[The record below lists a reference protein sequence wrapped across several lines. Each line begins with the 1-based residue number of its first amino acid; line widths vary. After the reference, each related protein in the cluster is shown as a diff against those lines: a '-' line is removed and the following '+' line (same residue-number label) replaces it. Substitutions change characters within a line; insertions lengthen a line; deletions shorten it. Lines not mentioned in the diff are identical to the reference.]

1 MEETAMNIRIRPS
14 SLVRALALALPA
26 LLLAAC
32 GSGRTEERGAQSPPA
47 VSAAKVVI
55 KDLTR
60 WDEFTGRVE
69 PVETVDVRPRVDG
82 YIDKVSYREGEEVK
96 KGDVLFVIDQRPYRA
111 ELARAEAELAAA
123 KARSVLASAQAARAM
138 KLTESR
144 MISKDERDERVA
156 AEAQRNADVRA
167 AEAAVETA
175 RLNVEFTEIRSP
187 IDGRAGQA
195 LVTAGNLVTTQP
207 NATLLTTVVS
217 LDPVYV
223 YFEADEQTYLR
234 YGEMARR
241 GERPISDGSGNTVL
255 VGLANEGGFP
265 HRGHLDFVDNKVD
278 PATGTIRAR
287 AVLDNHDRVFTPG
300 LFARVKLL
308 ENASFRAL
316 LVDDKSILTDQDR
329 KYVYVLGPENRAL
342 RRDVKLGRRIEGLR
356 VVTEGLSGGDRVIV
370 YGVQKIFFPGLPVK
384 PQMITMG
391 DPPSAGPEAAAH
403 ASGHDRAEA
412 TQEPRA

>member
-1 MEETAMNIRIRPS
+1 MEATAMNIRIRPS
-14 SLVRALALALPA
+14 GLIGAFALVLPA
-26 LLLAAC
+26 LLLVAC
-32 GSGRTEERGAQSPPA
+32 GSGRTEERRTPPVPA
-47 VSAAKVVI
+47 VSAAEVVVR
-55 KDLTR
+55 DLTR

-69 PVETVDVRPRVDG
+69 AVEAVDVRARVDG
-82 YIDKVSYREGEEVK
+82 YIDQVSYREGEEVK

-144 MISKDERDERVA
+144 MISRDERDERVA
-156 AEAQRNADVRA
+156 AEAQRNADFRA
-167 AEAAVETA
+167 AEAA
-175 RLNVEFTEIRSP
+175 
-187 IDGRAGQA
+187 
-195 LVTAGNLVTTQP
+195 
-207 NATLLTTVVS
+207 
-217 LDPVYV
+217 VYV

-308 ENASFRAL
+308 ENASFRAV

>member
-1 MEETAMNIRIRPS
+1 MEATAMNIRIRPS
-14 SLVRALALALPA
+14 GLIGAFALVLPA
-26 LLLAAC
+26 LLLVAC
-32 GSGRTEERGAQSPPA
+32 GSGRTEERRTPPVPA
-47 VSAAKVVI
+47 VSAAEVVVR
-55 KDLTR
+55 DLTR

-69 PVETVDVRPRVDG
+69 AVEAVDVRARVDG
-82 YIDKVSYREGEEVK
+82 YIDQVSYREGEEVK
-96 KGDVLFVIDQRPYRA
+96 KGQVLFVIDQRPYRA
-111 ELARAEAELAAA
+111 QLARAEAELAAA
-123 KARSVLASAQAARAM
+123 RARSVLANAQAARAM
-138 KLTESR
+138 KLTQSR
-144 MISKDERDERVA
+144 VISRDERDERVA
-156 AEAQRNADVRA
+156 AEAQRSADVRA

-175 RLNVEFTEIRSP
+175 RLNLEFTEVRSP

-217 LDPVYV
+217 LDPVHV

-255 VGLANEGGFP
+255 VGLANEDGFP

-287 AVLDNHDRVFTPG
+287 AVLDNHDRIFTPG

-308 ENASFRAL
+308 GRDSFHAV
-316 LVDDKSILTDQDR
+316 LVDDKAILTDQDR
-329 KYVYVLGPENRAL
+329 KYAYVLGPENRAF
-342 RRDVKLGRRIEGLR
+342 RRDVKLGRRVEGLR
-356 VVTEGLSGGDRVIV
+356 VVTEGLAPGDRVIV

-384 PQMITMG
+384 PQAIPMG
-391 DPPSAGPEAAAH
+391 DPPPAGPEAT
-403 ASGHDRAEA
+403 R
-412 TQEPRA
+412 EPRA

>member
-1 MEETAMNIRIRPS
+1 MEATAMNIRIRPS
-14 SLVRALALALPA
+14 GLIGAFALVLPA
-26 LLLAAC
+26 LLLVAC
-32 GSGRTEERGAQSPPA
+32 GSGRTEERRTPPVPA
-47 VSAAKVVI
+47 VSAAEVVVR
-55 KDLTR
+55 DLTR

-69 PVETVDVRPRVDG
+69 AVEAVDVRARVDG
-82 YIDKVSYREGEEVK
+82 YIDQVSYREGEEVK
-96 KGDVLFVIDQRPYRA
+96 KGQVLFVIDQRPYRA
-111 ELARAEAELAAA
+111 QLARAEAELAAA
-123 KARSVLASAQAARAM
+123 RARSVLANAQAARAM
-138 KLTESR
+138 KLTQSR
-144 MISKDERDERVA
+144 VISRDERDERVA
-156 AEAQRNADVRA
+156 AEVRA

-175 RLNVEFTEIRSP
+175 RLNLEFTEVRSP

-217 LDPVYV
+217 LDPVHV

-255 VGLANEGGFP
+255 VGLANEDGFP

-287 AVLDNHDRVFTPG
+287 AVLDNHDRIFTPG

-308 ENASFRAL
+308 GRDSFHAV
-316 LVDDKSILTDQDR
+316 LVDDKAILTDQDR
-329 KYVYVLGPENRAL
+329 KYAYVLGPENRAF
-342 RRDVKLGRRIEGLR
+342 RRDVKLGRRVEGLR
-356 VVTEGLSGGDRVIV
+356 VVTEGLAPGDRVIV

-384 PQMITMG
+384 PQAIPMG
-391 DPPSAGPEAAAH
+391 DPPPAGPEAT
-403 ASGHDRAEA
+403 R
-412 TQEPRA
+412 EPRA